1 MALEAMAGYRRE
13 LDMLVGHGG
22 DQPCDAERALSA
34 ELAQREQEI
43 ESDRPHA
50 EDDGCPTE
58 KAVLQRFWREHQ
70 KQEPVAWWHD
80 RGDVIDLNVSGHG
93 NPLFSPPQREFIG
106 LTDAVVQT
114 LIETAIEGY
123 ASNRD
128 SMRWLCRAIESKL
141 RQKNS

>member
-1 MALEAMAGYRRE
+1 M
-13 LDMLVGHGG
+13 
-22 DQPCDAERALSA
+22 
-34 ELAQREQEI
+34 
-43 ESDRPHA
+43 
-50 EDDGCPTE
+50 
-58 KAVLQRFWREHQ
+58 LQRFWREHQ

-93 NPLFSPPQREFIG
+93 TPLYFSPPQREFIG